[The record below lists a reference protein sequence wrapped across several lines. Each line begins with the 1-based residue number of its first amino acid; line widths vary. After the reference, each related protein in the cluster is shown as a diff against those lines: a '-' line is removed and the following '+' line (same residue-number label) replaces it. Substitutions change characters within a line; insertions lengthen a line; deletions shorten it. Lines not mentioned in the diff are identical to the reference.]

1 MTKIEITTVLT
12 LLSIIVFFI
21 AMWIYGIMLAFSSNL
36 LTGVIVFLIEPLA
49 IIVGISQLFGY
60 DISSIITDF
69 IANIQK

>member
-1 MTKIEITTVLT
+1 MTKIEIITILT
-12 LLSIIVFFI
+12 LLFIVFFI
-21 AMWIYGIMLAFSSNL
+21 VMWIYGIILAFSSNL